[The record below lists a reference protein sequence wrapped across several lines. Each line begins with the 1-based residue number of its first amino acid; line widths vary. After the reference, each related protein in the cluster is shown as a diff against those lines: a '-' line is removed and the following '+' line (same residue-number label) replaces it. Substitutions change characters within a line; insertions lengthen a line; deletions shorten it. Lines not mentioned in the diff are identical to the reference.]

1 MRTSNGSYDE
11 AIARE
16 AQARADMVE
25 REAAKRRNEDF
36 VRQSRP
42 GSYLTTE
49 SAEAEDKRLAAEG
62 WRRGAFGTLSRD
74 TGAGTES
81 LSYGMDGT
89 ARYGYYP
96 TAQPATPSSVGR
108 AGAMPQLSPAAS
120 DAQMESSMY
129 DQMREVEGRVVAA
142 GEERDQLLNDGLVAA
157 MRFASD
163 TENSGRLPQSACK
176 LLTRQFGMD
185 GVKSG
190 ILDAGYVP
198 EDMTVNINGQ
208 PTKVKKGS
216 FGITLAGRDQA
227 GNVTYNPMFLS
238 PTDVY
243 AVMNANRSQFSDE
256 QIAARRDALLQSG
269 YSEKELSA
277 LVDMN
282 FSMNRAR
289 GRAAQ
294 MRRTAQENEFNRRM
308 KMQKLEIARME
319 EEGKD
324 RRHLLDLIASADS
337 AKKNGMS
344 ENDFVVSLLR
354 NKVTLDALMQSDR
367 PIYEDKDGNEV
378 SDPFEEKNGQ
388 RVLRKGV
395 NIRRDDNGNEMYKRL
410 SPEQAAQRARDLFVR
425 ADDGGR
431 GAADAVWSAYSRLA
445 GLPHGTMPQA
455 EKPQVGGGLAG
466 TSAAEVVSGG
476 GSQSQYGLRN
486 DGKTYKGTGWLGE
499 LKLPNGGVATE
510 YTMQSDAVRGPDGN
524 RIDFPTLVPTLT
536 KAEQDLMVNDI
547 IPNQKPVP
555 DEIAQ
560 KAVDFAKMRLA
571 NGQSVFAND
580 GQPPAQAQEVR
591 QNDEDRKRLEAE
603 RERLLAAKEA
613 RAKSR
618 NAART
623 VAKASG
629 LMKSSGT
636 LAQETTGT
644 NSNMNRIAENTSA
657 ALRQTERNYDE
668 MPMTPEERRANA
680 ISDLKRWRAATG
692 RENEISD
699 EAIERMADEELKKQM

>member
-1 MRTSNGSYDE
+1 MRTSNSSYDE

-16 AQARADMVE
+16 AQARADMAE

-49 SAEAEDKRLAAEG
+49 SAEAEEKRLAAEG
-62 WRRGAFGTLSRD
+62 WRRGAFGTLSRE

-216 FGITLAGRDQA
+216 FGITIAGRDQA

-344 ENDFVVSLLR
+344 ENDFVASLLR
-354 NKVTLDALMQSDR
+354 NKVTLDALMQSDL

-395 NIRRDDNGNEMYKRL
+395 NIRRDDNGNEMYKQL

-431 GAADAVWSAYSRLA
+431 GTADAVWSAYSRLA
-445 GLPHGTMPQA
+445 GLPQGAMPQA
-455 EKPQVGGGLAG
+455 EKPQGGGLAG
-466 TSAAEVVSGG
+466 TPAADVVSGG

-486 DGKTYKGTGWLGE
+486 DG
-499 LKLPNGGVATE
+499 
-510 YTMQSDAVRGPDGN
+510 QS
-524 RIDFPTLVPTLT
+524 
-536 KAEQDLMVNDI
+536 
-547 IPNQKPVP
+547 
-555 DEIAQ
+555 
-560 KAVDFAKMRLA
+560 
-571 NGQSVFAND
+571 
-580 GQPPAQAQEVR
+580 PAQAQEVR
-591 QNDEDRKRLEAE
+591 QNDEERKRLEAE
-603 RERLLAAKEA
+603 RERLLAAKES

-623 VAKASG
+623 AAKASG

-668 MPMTPEERRANA
+668 MPMTPEERRVNA

-699 EAIERMADEELKKQM
+699 EEIERMADEKLKKQM